1 MPTVHLIAADGR
13 RLSLQARARQT
24 LMRAAVDA
32 GVAEIAAECG
42 GVLSCATCHVM
53 VDAPWATLL
62 PAPTADEAAMLEL
75 TAVPREPG
83 SRLACQI
90 VLDDSLDGLVARL
103 PVRQY

>member
-1 MPTVHLIAADGR
+1 MPTVHLITADGR
-13 RLSLQARARQT
+13 RRSLQARPRQT

-53 VDAPWATLL
+53 INAPWAERL

-75 TAVPREPG
+75 TAVPRETG
-83 SRLACQI
+83 SRLACQV

>member
-1 MPTVHLIAADGR
+1 MPTVQLIANEGR
-13 RLSLQARARQT
+13 RRSLQVGAGQT

-32 GVAEIAAECG
+32 GVNEIAAECG
-42 GVLSCATCHVM
+42 GVLNCATCHVIIE
-53 VDAPWATLL
+53 APWAALL

-90 VLDDSLDGLVARL
+90 VLHDSLDGLVARL
-103 PVRQY
+103 PSRQY